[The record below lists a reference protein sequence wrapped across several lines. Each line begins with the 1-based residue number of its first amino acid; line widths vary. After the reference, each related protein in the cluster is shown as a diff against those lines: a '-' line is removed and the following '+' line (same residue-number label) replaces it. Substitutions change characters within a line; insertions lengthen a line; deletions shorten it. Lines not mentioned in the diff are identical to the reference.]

1 MGKLMLVFEIFVVY
15 YVTNAHLNQVRVERK
30 VCVHEVKKTEVSK
43 EKKW

>member
-1 MGKLMLVFEIFVVY
+1 MGELKLLIEVLWFTMVSI
-15 YVTNAHLNQVRVERK
+15 ACSIQVRVERK